1 MDCRTALKVLDCER
15 DGVAGLGE
23 ADVKAAQ
30 AHLAEC
36 PRCLA
41 IAEGRR
47 QLDRNIGRV
56 MRAVHVPLDA
66 QERLITKLTVLESG
80 AKTAVGLAV
89 AAATTTAATTVSVA
103 ETSDVV
109 TAASLRPRPAVRRW
123 TRRLVPVAACLVV
136 AAIGFFS
143 VIWLMTP
150 RWTVADVSQQLARI
164 DFTTLDTL
172 REFGG
177 DPRASQLPDPAW
189 QKLDWTCHK
198 IAKGWPEAGRHQ
210 FAVYGFI
217 LPGRQRH
224 PVRGLLAVIPR
235 GQMRSPPEEQSVL
248 TAQQF
253 GDYLSAQI
261 GESVSVAW
269 TENDLVYVCV
279 IEGGGE
285 SLSTL
290 TQILGP
296 SAA

>member
-1 MDCRTALKVLDCER
+1 MAMAWLASER
-15 DGVAGLGE
+15 PMSKPPSTSRRVPSLSGDRGRPSATGPEHRPGDAGCPS
-23 ADVKAAQ
+23 ASR
-30 AHLAEC
+30 C
-36 PRCLA
+36 PRA
-41 IAEGRR
+41 VDHESWWYWS
-47 QLDRNIGRV
+47 RV
-56 MRAVHVPLDA
+56 LKPR
-66 QERLITKLTVLESG
+66 SG
-80 AKTAVGLAV
+80 WQCQPPT
-89 AAATTTAATTVSVA
+89 TTVSVA

-109 TAASLRPRPAVRRW
+109 TVASPQPRPAVRRW

-150 RWTVADVSQQLARI
+150 RWTVADISQQLARI

-177 DPRASQLPDPAW
+177 DPKASQLPDPAW

-198 IAKGWPEAGRHQ
+198 IAKGWPDAGRHQ
-210 FAVYGFI
+210 FAVYGFV

-235 GQMRSPPEEQSVL
+235 GQMRSPPGEQSVL
-248 TAQQF
+248 TAQRF